1 MASRYD
7 DRVIYEN
14 TEEAH
19 EELRESRGLKKIVH
33 YNTATLG
40 TISSDKYENISVIS
54 HTWSVG
60 DRFYKLSYQYYGS
73 TKYWWVI
80 AQFNATPTESH
91 VTIGQTIRIP
101 TPLEEVIEALR
112 GED

>member
-80 AQFNATPTESH
+80 VLAIRMSRMWVSLVIGANFSTS
-91 VTIGQTIRIP
+91 TI
-101 TPLEEVIEALR
+101 
-112 GED
+112 